1 MQLIVVVKGKSCKI
15 MKLIVIMQASVF
27 FPPSPLLADTRMIKC
42 CLWKEDI
49 RFSKEKRGQAVFV
62 IV

>member
-15 MKLIVIMQASVF
+15 MKLIVIMHASF
-27 FPPSPLLADTRMIKC
+27 FFPSPLLADTRMIKC